1 MRCSLIHLSALI
13 SSLAFSL
20 FTVGCGGCTGKGA
33 DQPPHCAETPHERQG
48 ALEREPAAAPE
59 PAPAPAPEPAPV
71 AAKEPVD
78 DPEATPTPSENDP
91 GNTETRTQEVI
102 RQTFQR
108 NRPQARACF
117 DEALKKHA
125 GLKGNLTVSF
135 TIDPKGAV
143 KEASINTDRSDLAI
157 PELNTCIIDVV
168 RKIAFPPSS
177 RGFESKGNYPYTF
190 TPGG

>member
-1 MRCSLIHLSALI
+1 MRSSLVHLSALI
-13 SSLAFSL
+13 SSLALPL
-20 FTVGCGGCTGKGA
+20 FIAGCGGCTGKGA
-33 DQPPHCAETPHERQG
+33 DQPSHCAESPHERQG
-48 ALEREPAAAPE
+48 ALEREPAAEPE
-59 PAPAPAPEPAPV
+59 PAPAAEPEPAP
-71 AAKEPVD
+71 AAESED
-78 DPEATPTPSENDP
+78 TEATPTPSESDP

-117 DEALKKHA
+117 DAELKKRP
-125 GLKGNLTVSF
+125 GLKGNLTVAF

-157 PELNTCIIDVV
+157 AELNTCIIDVV

-177 RGFESKGNYPYTF
+177 RGFESKGNYPYNF
-190 TPGG
+190 TP

>member
-1 MRCSLIHLSALI
+1 MRFSIVHCSLAIVLPALG
-13 SSLAFSL
+13 L
-20 FTVGCGGCTGKGA
+20 FTTGCGGCAGKNTDSQGS
-33 DQPPHCAETPHERQG
+33 CAESPAERQG
-48 ALEREPAAAPE
+48 ALEHESSAEPEPAPAAAPE
-59 PAPAPAPEPAPV
+59 PAPA
-71 AAKEPVD
+71 AAKEPED
-78 DPEATPTPSENDP
+78 DTTATPTPSETDP

-102 RQTFQR
+102 RDAFQR

-125 GLKGNLTVSF
+125 GLRGNLTVTF
-135 TIDPKGAV
+135 VIDPKGTV

-177 RGFESKGNYPYTF
+177 RGFESKGNYPYNF
-190 TPGG
+190 TP